1 MSYPVWDV
9 PSSGLF
15 IALIAVLHV
24 FISHFA
30 VGGGLFLVVT
40 ERKARRAGDD
50 ALLAYVRRHSRFFVL
65 LTLVLGAITGVGIW
79 FTIGLVHPQATSSL
93 IQIWV
98 WAWAIEWTF
107 FVTEIAA
114 AMVYYYG
121 WDRLTPARHLAVGWI
136 YFWSA
141 WLSLVVINGILSFML
156 TPGGWLQ
163 TRGFLAGFFNPTY
176 WPALVA
182 RTFGA
187 IGLAGVYALFTS
199 AWEPDAALR
208 ARIARYAGLGWVIPM
223 AVALPLSVGWLLHA
237 ASQAGVPVAAVLGAG
252 DASMRSLIAAIV
264 GGGDAG
270 QPITRFAGHVMLLAA
285 AACLVVTLVIV
296 ALRHRVAARP
306 LATLA
311 MAAALVTLGG
321 AEWVREG
328 LRKPYVIGGYMFV
341 TGVRLPAPPGVAI
354 PPAVADAYDV
364 NALTRTGVLAAS
376 PWTRPVPAGLDPVAR
391 ANHEGRDVFRFACAS
406 CHSVDGYNAVRPLVQ
421 GRSVDAIDGMLRRL
435 ALPVDAAGH
444 PTRWDAPGVRLA
456 TWRGRHMPPFVG
468 TDAERR
474 ALATHLAL
482 LGGADAAS
490 LVPKAP
496 EAAAEG
502 GAAYFE
508 ANCSMC
514 HGADGEW
521 PMAKRPARSAAEFE
535 TMLGRLP
542 EINEVMPPFEG
553 TDADRRAVAEYL
565 AGLTAGN
572 APASKTESSR

>member
-1 MSYPVWDV
+1 MNYPIWDL
-9 PSSGLF
+9 SGRGL
-15 IALIAVLHV
+15 LIAGIAILHV

-30 VGGGLFLVVT
+30 VGGGLFLVLT
-40 ERKARRAGDD
+40 ERRARRTGDD
-50 ALLAYVRRHSRFFVL
+50 ELLAWVRRHSRFFVL

-79 FTIGLVHPQATSSL
+79 FTIGLVHPQATSTL
-93 IQIWV
+93 IQVWV

-107 FVTEIAA
+107 FVTEVAA

-141 WLSLVVINGILSFML
+141 WLSLFVINGILTFML
-156 TPGGWLQ
+156 TPGDWLQ
-163 TRGFLAGFFNPTY
+163 TRSPMAGFFNPTF

-199 AWEPDAALR
+199 AWEPDAGLR
-208 ARIARYAGLGWVIPM
+208 ARIARAAGLGWVLPM
-223 AVALPLSVGWLLHA
+223 AFVLPISVVWLLHA
-237 ASQAGVPVAAVLGAG
+237 AAGAGVPVASMFGADDTSLGSLLRAVLGGA
-252 DASMRSLIAAIV
+252 
-264 GGGDAG
+264 DAG
-270 QPITRFAGHVMLLAA
+270 QPITRFAAYVMLLAA

-296 ALRHRVAARP
+296 ALRHRVMARP

-328 LRKPYVIGGYMFV
+328 LRKPYVIGGHMFV
-341 TGVRLPAPPGVAI
+341 TGVRLPAPASVPVPPGA
-354 PPAVADAYDV
+354 ADAYDV
-364 NALTRTGVLAAS
+364 NALNRTGVLSAS
-376 PWTRPVPAGLDPVAR
+376 RWIRPAPAGLDPVAR
-391 ANHEGRDVFRFACAS
+391 ADHEGREVFRLACAS
-406 CHSVDGYNAVRPLVQ
+406 CHSVDGYNAVRPLVA

-435 ALPVDAAGH
+435 ALPVDAAGR
-444 PTRWDAPGVRLA
+444 PSTWDAVGVRLA
-456 TWRGRHMPPFVG
+456 TWRGRHMPPLAS
-468 TDAERR
+468 TDGERR

-482 LGGADAAS
+482 LGGANAAS
-490 LVPKAP
+490 LVPASG
-496 EAAAEG
+496 AADDV

-508 ANCSMC
+508 TNCSMC
-514 HGADGEW
+514 HGPDGEW

-535 TMLGRLP
+535 ALLRRLP

-553 TDADRRAVAEYL
+553 SDADRRAVADHL
-565 AGLTAGN
+565 AALTAGN
-572 APASKTESSR
+572 ARSSGTESSR

>member
-1 MSYPVWDV
+1 MNYPVWDV

-40 ERKARRAGDD
+40 ERRARRADD
-50 ALLAYVRRHSRFFVL
+50 EALLAYVKRHSRFFVL

-107 FVTEIAA
+107 FITEIAA

-141 WLSLVVINGILSFML
+141 WLSLVVINGILAFML

-163 TRGFLAGFFNPTY
+163 TRGLVAGFFNPTY
-176 WPALVA
+176 WPALAA

-223 AVALPLSVGWLLHA
+223 AIALPLSVGWLLHA
-237 ASQAGVPVAAVLGAG
+237 AARAGVPVAAVLGAS
-252 DASMRSLIAAIV
+252 DDSMGALLAAV
-264 GGGDAG
+264 LGGTDAG
-270 QPITRFAGHVMLLAA
+270 QPITRFAAYVMLLAA

-296 ALRHRVAARP
+296 ALRHRVGARP

-311 MAAALVTLGG
+311 MVAALVTLGG

-341 TGVRLPAPPGVAI
+341 TGARLPAPTGARLS
-354 PPAVADAYDV
+354 PALADPFDV
-364 NALTRTGVLAAS
+364 NALARTGVLAS

-391 ANHEGRDVFRFACAS
+391 ADHEGRDVFRFACAS
-406 CHSVDGYNAVRPLVQ
+406 CHSMDGYNAVRPLVR
-421 GRSVDAIDGMLRRL
+421 GRSLDAIDGMLRRL
-435 ALPVDAAGH
+435 ALPVDAAGR
-444 PTRWDAPGVRLA
+444 PSTWDAPDVRLA
-456 TWRGRHMPPFVG
+456 TWRGRQMPPFVG

-482 LGGADAAS
+482 LGGADPAS
-490 LVPKAP
+490 L
-496 EAAAEG
+496 AATTAG
-502 GAAYFE
+502 AAGQDGAAYFE

-514 HGADGEW
+514 HGPDGEW
-521 PMAKRPARSAAEFE
+521 PMAKRPSRSADEFE
-535 TMLGRLP
+535 ALLGRLP
-542 EINEVMPPFEG
+542 ELNEMMPPFEG
-553 TDADRRAVAEYL
+553 TDADRRAL
-565 AGLTAGN
+565 AQHLAKLTSEN
-572 APASKTESSR
+572 APATKTESSR